1 MSKKVLLN
9 ERVKE
14 EELEKVSELVMFKA
28 LRIVEQK
35 REFVCVCI
43 N

>member
-14 EELEKVSELVMFKA
+14 EKLEEVAELVMYKA